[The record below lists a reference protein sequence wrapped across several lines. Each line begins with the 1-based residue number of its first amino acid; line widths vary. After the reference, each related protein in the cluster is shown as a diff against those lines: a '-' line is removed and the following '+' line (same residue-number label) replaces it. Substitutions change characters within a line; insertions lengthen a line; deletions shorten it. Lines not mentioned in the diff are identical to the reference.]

1 MTSSL
6 ESKLFPVIAVPIW
19 SLVPTRI
26 GILKA
31 LFDGY
36 LGPRYP
42 SSILGAVIFASG
54 QHVENL
60 RKLLQRR
67 PLSNLIVNL

>member
-1 MTSSL
+1 MTSSIEL
-6 ESKLFPVIAVPIW
+6 KLFPVIAVPIW

-36 LGPRYP
+36 LG
-42 SSILGAVIFASG
+42 LVFGSG
-54 QHVENL
+54 QYVENL
-60 RKLLQRR
+60 
-67 PLSNLIVNL
+67 

>member
-1 MTSSL
+1 MTSSI

-26 GILKA
+26 AILKV
-31 LFDGY
+31 LLDGY
-36 LGPRYP
+36 LGP
-42 SSILGAVIFASG
+42 VFASG

>member
-1 MTSSL
+1 MTSSI

-19 SLVPTRI
+19 FWSLVPTRV

-36 LGPRYP
+36 LGP
-42 SSILGAVIFASG
+42 VFASG

-60 RKLLQRR
+60 
-67 PLSNLIVNL
+67 

>member
-1 MTSSL
+1 MTSST
-6 ESKLFPVIAVPIW
+6 ESKLYPVIAVPIW
-19 SLVPTRI
+19 SLIPTRI

-36 LGPRYP
+36 LGP
-42 SSILGAVIFASG
+42 VFASD

-60 RKLLQRR
+60 
-67 PLSNLIVNL
+67 

>member
-1 MTSSL
+1 MRLSWDKKTVLVSDDKFPRTYPMTSSN
-6 ESKLFPVIAVPIW
+6 ESKLYAVIAVPIR
-19 SLVPTRI
+19 SLIPTRI

-36 LGPRYP
+36 LGP
-42 SSILGAVIFASG
+42 VFASG

-60 RKLLQRR
+60 
-67 PLSNLIVNL
+67 